1 MPRSPRACRAQ
12 HDGPVTEPALYGS
25 TETAASRRFSVVLN
39 TAGVVIVTF
48 FLVRQGLLS
57 QPIWVCVLTAVA
69 LLAWLL
75 RSLTLGSTSATS
87 ILMRSDPAG
96 RGSRWELAGT
106 VAAVV

>member
-12 HDGPVTEPALYGS
+12 HDGPVTGPTLDAS

-39 TAGVVIVTF
+39 TAGVAIVGF

-57 QPIWVCVLTAVA
+57 QPAWVVVLTGVA

-75 RSLTLGSTSATS
+75 RSLTLGSTSANPAVAG
-87 ILMRSDPAG
+87 SDPAA

-106 VAAVV
+106 V